1 MTTIPDTWFDQE
13 VQEEIATIDQSAA
26 MKAYLNGD
34 IQVDEAAR
42 LVTAEVLQAAQEEE
56 GEAETLEEKLCEL
69 WGFIIDFILE
79 CPSSHT
85 KIIDL
90 LHTISQFP
98 HIDRTGKDSLE
109 TFEDVNGIVRES
121 QLWEDLP
128 RFWSSLSDYSAS
140 EAAWRELWTKS
151 SLERGEN
158 PSWFN
163 MNTFAATAFKSGPFA
178 GRRLFGNW
186 GCYVLREAVNPHR
199 ELVGIDVPA
208 AQIWM
213 QSAGAELHHFYLT
226 GFKGES
232 SPETWVELQNAFRNM
247 SNDDTVD
254 ATIREKAADV
264 AAAMERASATNERG
278 AYKGLQITLAY
289 VGGQGQ

>member
-1 MTTIPDTWFDQE
+1 MTTISDTWLDQE
-13 VQEEIATIDQSAA
+13 VQEEIATVKQSAT

-34 IQVDEAAR
+34 IQVDETAR
-42 LVTAEVLQAAQEEE
+42 LMTEDVLQAAQEEE
-56 GEAETLEEKLCEL
+56 GEAEELEEKLCEL

-98 HIDRTGKDSLE
+98 HIDRVGKDSLE
-109 TFEDVNGIVRES
+109 TFEDENGVVRES

-128 RFWSSLSDYSAS
+128 RFWSSLRDYSAS
-140 EAAWRELWTKS
+140 EAAWRWFWTKS

-163 MNTFAATAFKSGPFA
+163 MNAFAATAFKSGPLA

-186 GCYVLREAVNPHR
+186 GCYVLKEAVNPRR

-208 AQIWM
+208 AAIWM

-226 GFKGES
+226 GYKGES
-232 SPETWVELQNAFRNM
+232 SPETWVEWRKAFRNM
-247 SNDDTVD
+247 SNDDTMD
-254 ATIREKAADV
+254 ATIREKAADI

-278 AYKGLQITLAY
+278 AYRDLQITLGY
-289 VGGQGQ
+289 VGGQER

>member
-1 MTTIPDTWFDQE
+1 MATIPENWLDQE
-13 VQEEIATIDQSAA
+13 VQEEIATVEQGAA

-42 LVTAEVLQAAQEEE
+42 LITTDVLQAAQEEE
-56 GEAETLEEKLCEL
+56 GEAEELEEKLCEL

-109 TFEDVNGIVRES
+109 TFEDENGVVREA

-140 EAAWRELWTKS
+140 EAAWRGLWTKS
-151 SLERGEN
+151 SLEKGEN

-163 MNTFAATAFKSGPFA
+163 MNAFAATAFKSGPFA

-186 GCYVLREAVNPHR
+186 GCYVLKEAVNPHR
-199 ELVGIDVPA
+199 ELVEIDVPA
-208 AQIWM
+208 AAIWM

-232 SPETWVELQNAFRNM
+232 SPETWVELRKAFRNM
-247 SNDDTVD
+247 SNDDTMD
-254 ATIREKAADV
+254 ATIREKAADI
-264 AAAMERASATNERG
+264 AAAMEIASATNERG
-278 AYKGLQITLAY
+278 AYRDLQITLAY
-289 VGGQGQ
+289 VGGQER